1 MLERLRLKAAW
12 TLLLNLK
19 DNGQSIAIIQGTPED
34 FKNWLGAPKS
44 YTYGYLK
51 RDVLNPAIKESDM
64 DL

>member
-1 MLERLRLKAAW
+1 M
-12 TLLLNLK
+12 
-19 DNGQSIAIIQGTPED
+19 AIIQGTPED